1 MNINKLFIV
10 FLFTFG
16 LTSVY
21 SQNKPK
27 LKTPNQPN
35 TNWIID
41 YPENVNDPVNPNE
54 KKLLIEAFGE
64 NYNFKKYE
72 LVYIKHFIRNR
83 VSISEINGKDL
94 NMIPL
99 LSSVPLIN
107 NKINRPSFNKNSFN
121 PLLYKF
127 ESLENKKKIIYR
139 VDNTNYVIYIKN
151 RFNRKHL

>member
-10 FLFTFG
+10 LLFAYG

-27 LKTPNQPN
+27 LNYPNLHN

-41 YPENVNDPVNPNE
+41 YPENVNDPINTNE

-64 NYNFKKYE
+64 DYKFKKNE

-83 VSISEINGKDL
+83 FSIVEYNLKDL
-94 NMIPL
+94 DIIPL
-99 LSSVPLIN
+99 LSSVQLIN
-107 NKINRPSFNKNSFN
+107 DTLSRPIFNKNSFN
-121 PLLYKF
+121 PLIYF
-127 ESLENKKKIIYR
+127 FNNVEDKKTYRYR
-139 VDNTNYVIYIKN
+139 VDNSNYVIYIKN
-151 RFNRKHL
+151 RFNR

>member
-27 LKTPNQPN
+27 LKYPNLHN

-41 YPENVNDPVNPNE
+41 YPENVNDPINLNE

-64 NYNFKKYE
+64 DYKLEKQQ
-72 LVYIKHFIRNR
+72 LVFIKHLIRNR
-83 VSISEINGKDL
+83 VSIVEYNLKDL
-94 NMIPL
+94 EMIPL
-99 LSSVPLIN
+99 LSSVLLIN
-107 NKINRPSFNKNSFN
+107 DKISRPIFNKNSFN
-121 PLLYKF
+121 PLIYLF
-127 ESLENKKKIIYR
+127 NNVDNKKTYRYR
-139 VDNTNYVIYIKN
+139 VDNSNYVIYIKN
-151 RFNRKHL
+151 RFNR

>member
-27 LKTPNQPN
+27 LKYPNLHN

-41 YPENVNDPVNPNE
+41 YPENINDPINLNE

-64 NYNFKKYE
+64 DYKLEKQQ
-72 LVYIKHFIRNR
+72 LVFIKHLIRNR
-83 VSISEINGKDL
+83 VSIVEYNLKDL
-94 NMIPL
+94 EMIPL
-99 LSSVPLIN
+99 LSRVQLIN
-107 NKINRPSFNKNSFN
+107 DKISRPIFNKNSFN
-121 PLLYKF
+121 PLIYLF
-127 ESLENKKKIIYR
+127 NNVDNKKTYRYR
-139 VDNTNYVIYIKN
+139 VDNSNYVIYIKN
-151 RFNRKHL
+151 RFNR